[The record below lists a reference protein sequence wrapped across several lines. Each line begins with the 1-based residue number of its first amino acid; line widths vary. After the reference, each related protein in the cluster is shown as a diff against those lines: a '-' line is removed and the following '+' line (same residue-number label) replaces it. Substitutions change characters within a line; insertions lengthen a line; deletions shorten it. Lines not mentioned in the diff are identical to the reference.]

1 MVFEKRLTPAGP
13 GENACVS
20 VVPLFRGIE
29 TLLLLAAT
37 LIGDKYGAY
46 PAGSPDMPLTAALMA
61 DGTIKPLNHRFSLKQ
76 APLRQ
81 SVIGACLYLLVGL
94 MAPQLPEATWKP

>member
-1 MVFEKRLTPAGP
+1 MVLEKRLTPEGP

-20 VVPLFRGIE
+20 VLPLVRGIV

-46 PAGSPDMPLTAALMA
+46 PAGSPDIPLTEALMA
-61 DGTIKPLNHRFSLKQ
+61 DGAIKPLNHRFSLTQ

-81 SVIGACLYLLVGL
+81 SVTGALC
-94 MAPQLPEATWKP
+94 